1 MGWVLSV
8 SRRHAQHALRFGMHS
23 MPYVAERK
31 FIMFIEIHSNHSHS
45 AENCRWQNL
54 NTKTLPK

>member
-1 MGWVLSV
+1 
-8 SRRHAQHALRFGMHS
+8 

-31 FIMFIEIHSNHSHS
+31 FIMFIGIHSNHSYP
-45 AENCRWQNL
+45 AENRRWQNL